1 MIANRRSKGIL
12 HCAAMAA
19 IAALLITASP
29 ARADAI
35 DDLHGGARAIE
46 QGKYGQAISLFEEAI
61 SSGALNEHGLALAHH
76 HRGIAEQKLG
86 QPAAAIA
93 DYSKAIAG
101 NALPEA
107 VLARAHYNRGI
118 AYSQLGED
126 AKAEADYRET
136 VKLVP
141 SYGAAY
147 HNLANIERRRGNQK
161 AAISNY
167 TKALEYM
174 SGDARKYAFHGR
186 GLSYEAE
193 GGKSQ
198 AKADYEAAL
207 EIDNDFAPAKTELA
221 ALNRPQPKP
230 LIGSDTAMKGGES
243 KARVIRVASATGWET
258 TAVKYANPAGS
269 VSPAPADNKAVRS
282 PDRLANIDN
291 AVSKPSPGSRTVAA
305 EATPAPGPYQVQLG
319 AYRDEE
325 TAKIAWRNLQTRS
338 QGRLSGIEHR
348 VVRADLGDRGI
359 FYRLRAGGYAEE
371 SVAHRLC
378 ARLSTVDIDCVVP
391 R

>member
-12 HCAAMAA
+12 HYAAMAA
-19 IAALLITASP
+19 VAALLISAVP

-35 DDLHGGARAIE
+35 DDLHGGAQAIE
-46 QGKYGQAISLFEEAI
+46 QGQYAQAISLFDKVI

-86 QPAAAIA
+86 QTAAAIG
-93 DYSKAIAG
+93 DYSKAISG

-118 AYSQLGED
+118 AYSQQGED
-126 AKAEADYRET
+126 AKAEADYRAT

-161 AAISNY
+161 AAIADYS
-167 TKALEYM
+167 KALEYM

-193 GGKSQ
+193 GDKTK

-207 EIDNDFAPAKTELA
+207 RIDGNFAPAKTELA
-221 ALNRPQPKP
+221 ALDRPQPKP
-230 LIGSDTAMKGGES
+230 LIGSDTAMNGKEG
-243 KARVIRVASATGWET
+243 KAKVIRVASASGWET
-258 TAVKYANPAGS
+258 TAVRYANPAGNKPKAGPVPTGNAAVQS
-269 VSPAPADNKAVRS
+269 PERQANIGDAASRPAP
-282 PDRLANIDN
+282 
-291 AVSKPSPGSRTVAA
+291 
-305 EATPAPGPYQVQLG
+305 EASTAPAPGPYQVQLG

-325 TAKIAWRNLQTRS
+325 TAKVAWRNLVTRS

-348 VVRADLGDRGI
+348 VVRADLGERGI

-378 ARLSTVDIDCVVP
+378 ARLSTVGIECVVP